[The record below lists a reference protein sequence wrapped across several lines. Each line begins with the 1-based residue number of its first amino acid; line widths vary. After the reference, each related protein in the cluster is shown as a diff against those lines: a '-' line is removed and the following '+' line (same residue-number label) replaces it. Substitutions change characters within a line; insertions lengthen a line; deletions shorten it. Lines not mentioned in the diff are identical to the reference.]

1 MIEVTKEQLD
11 ALHTEAFELEQKA
24 DCLRQN
30 LIDLQ
35 WTINALRYPEE
46 ESKPEQK
53 EYPDPA
59 ERYEH
64 LHQEEREFELD
75 FDKWLEDLDEH

>member
-11 ALHTEAFELEQKA
+11 ALSKEAFDLENKA
-24 DCLRQN
+24 DSLRQN

-46 ESKPEQK
+46 E
-53 EYPDPA
+53 A
-59 ERYEH
+59 E
-64 LHQEEREFELD
+64 
-75 FDKWLEDLDEH
+75 